1 MEGAIMP
8 TRNTKLYNQENL
20 NKIKKLR
27 SQGYMLHEIDV
38 YLEWPRGTSSYH
50 LRKVARAMEKVKNI
64 NYPLSRS
71 RIEKYSPISKGIA
84 ISVAEEKFP
93 SQRATQMSIPRK
105 EWESLTIVVKKV
117 GEVVSTETNRSNAAA
132 QVENIRGILL
142 GHDFLTRRK

>member
-1 MEGAIMP
+1 MEGSIMP
-8 TRNTKLYNQENL
+8 TRNKDLYNQENL
-20 NKIKKLR
+20 NKIKELR
-27 SQGYMLHEIDV
+27 AQGYMLHEIDV

-71 RIEKYSPISKGIA
+71 RIEKYTPKSKGLS
-84 ISVAEEKFP
+84 ISAAEEKFP
-93 SQRATQMSIPRK
+93 SQRTTQMSIPRK

-117 GEVVSTETNRSNAAA
+117 GEVVSTKTNRSNAIA
-132 QVENIRGILL
+132 QVSTIRGILL